1 MASSRRVGTTAPKSR
16 AELLDATEQLML
28 EEGYAA
34 VSSRRVAAKA
44 GVTAALVHYY
54 FPTLDDLFIAVY
66 RRRTQGNLERL
77 ADELQTDKPLRVIWN
92 YASDKTGTALTAE
105 FLALANHRKAI
116 QAEIAET
123 AERLR
128 KIQLEALTSVLEEYG
143 INTELFSPAAVVVL
157 MAAIPRVIVI
167 EEALGIGSGHPE
179 AQALVEH
186 YLRQFEGLETLAAGQ
201 DATGEDND

>member
-1 MASSRRVGTTAPKSR
+1 VTTSRRIGSVTPKTR
-16 AELLDATEQLML
+16 GVLLDVTEQIML

-66 RRRTQGNLERL
+66 RRRTDRNLERL
-77 ADELQTDKPLRVIWN
+77 ASELQGDRPLHVIWD
-92 YASDKTGTALTAE
+92 YATDRTGTALTAE

-123 AERLR
+123 AERMR
-128 KIQLEALTSVLEEYG
+128 KIQLDALTGVLEQYG
-143 INTELFSPAAVVVL
+143 LDSDLFSPAAVVVL
-157 MAAIPRVIVI
+157 MSAIPRVIII
-167 EEALGIGSGHPE
+167 EEALGINTGHPE
-179 AQALVEH
+179 ALALVEH
-186 YLRQFEGLETLAAGQ
+186 YLEEFEGPTSAG
-201 DATGEDND
+201 D